1 MSIPTS
7 AIRDLRERTGA
18 GILECK
24 RALEETG
31 GDIEAAVELLR
42 QQGLVKAAKK
52 AGRET
57 SQGLVEAYVHG
68 GGRIGVL
75 VEVNC
80 ETDFVARTA
89 EFQELAHDL
98 ALQVAA
104 MRPLYVDASELPQ
117 GSELDPQEVC
127 LLQQPFIRDQGRTVH
142 ERIQETIAKVGE
154 NIRVRRFARFELGDY
169 A

>member
-1 MSIPTS
+1 MSIST
-7 AIRDLRERTGA
+7 ALIRDLRERTGA

-31 GDIEAAVELLR
+31 GDIEAAIELLR

-104 MRPLYVDASELPQ
+104 MSPLYLDASELPE
-117 GSELDPQEVC
+117 GSPLDPKEVC
-127 LLQQPFIRDQGRTVH
+127 LLQQPFIRDQGRTVQ

-154 NIRVRRFARFELGDY
+154 NIRVRRFARFEIGE
-169 A
+169 